1 MQSQQ
6 TGHKVYII
14 TDFEDVEMNKI
25 SEDLPTNVGYN
36 NFFSSTLSGREFL
49 KEPKEIKYDAIF
61 ENLFEVFGHYS

>member
-6 TGHKVYII
+6 TGHKACII

-25 SEDLPTNVGYN
+25 SEDLPKNVGYDD
-36 NFFSSTLSGREFL
+36 FFPSTLGGREFL
-49 KEPKEIKYDAIF
+49 KEPKEIKFDAIF